1 VPDRQE
7 AFSAVPFQIRRID
20 LLAVVAGAAVLATG
34 LGLAESSADVGTG
47 ALANRLIPGT
57 APELV
62 RPRAARPA
70 YVHPV
75 GGRVS
80 YGAADAH
87 FGNYR
92 GDHMHEGQDVFGPVG
107 TPVVAVADGVVIE
120 AGGGDAR
127 GNYVAIYD
135 PRARRT
141 YVYLHMQA
149 AALVK
154 PGHRVRVGQPVGRL
168 GCTGSCFGP
177 HLHFEVRQGRGSQR
191 HAIDPLP
198 LLQRWSRH

>member
-1 VPDRQE
+1 
-7 AFSAVPFQIRRID
+7 VPFQIRRRN
-20 LLAVVAGAAVLATG
+20 LLAVVAGAAALATG
-34 LGLAESSADVGTG
+34 LGLAESSADVGNAT
-47 ALANRLIPGT
+47 LASRLVPGT
-57 APELV
+57 APALV
-62 RPRAARPA
+62 RPRAARPT

-75 GGRVS
+75 QGRVS
-80 YGAADAH
+80 YGEAAAH
-87 FGNYR
+87 FGYNR
-92 GDHMHEGQDVFGPVG
+92 GDHVHEGQDVFAPVG

-127 GNYVAIYD
+127 GNYVAIYE

-141 YVYLHMQA
+141 YVYLHMEA

-154 PGHRVRVGQPVGRL
+154 PGHRVRAGQPVGRL

-177 HLHFEVRQGRGSQR
+177 HLHFEVREGRGSQR

-198 LLQRWSRH
+198 LLRRWSHR

>member
-1 VPDRQE
+1 MPLE
-7 AFSAVPFQIRRID
+7 IRRTH
-20 LLAVVAGAAVLATG
+20 LLAVVVGAAALATG
-34 LGLAESSADVGTG
+34 LGLAESSAQVGTA
-47 ALANRLIPGT
+47 ALASRLVPGT
-57 APELV
+57 APAFV

-70 YVHPV
+70 HVHPV
-75 GGRVS
+75 EGRVG
-80 YGAADAH
+80 YGEAAAH
-87 FGNYR
+87 FGYNR
-92 GDHMHEGQDVFGPVG
+92 GDHVHEGQDVFAPVG

-127 GNYVAIYD
+127 GNYVAIYE
-135 PRARRT
+135 PHPRRT
-141 YVYLHMQA
+141 YVYLHMEA

-154 PGHRVRVGQPVGRL
+154 PGHRVRAGQPVGRL

-198 LLQRWSRH
+198 LLRRWPRG